1 MSPTPKHPPDRPT
14 ADIILSQLAPDLA
27 STPAPA
33 WEGVPVPL
41 SARRLLP
48 PFPIDALP
56 GWVAD
61 MVAAVAEA
69 TQTPSDLAGCL
80 ALACVATAAGGRVVV
95 EVRPGWREPTNLFTV
110 VALPPGARKSTVFT
124 TMTAALLAAQRA
136 LQENVVPLRVRAE
149 IEAKAAHARA
159 QTTAHAAEAA
169 YGSDHADKALA
180 EAEGAAMTANEIT
193 VPPIPRL
200 VADDVTPEAA
210 ASLLAEQ
217 DGRLAVLSSEGGIF
231 TTLAGRY
238 SGAPNLEVFLKGHAG
253 DLLIVD
259 RKGREHEY
267 VEHPALTLGLA
278 VQPDVLTDIATM
290 PGFRGRGLLARI
302 LYSLPASTVG
312 RRKIGPQPAPEP
324 VVTAYGTNLGALVL
338 TLADW
343 TDPAVLP
350 LTPEANEAVLHLE
363 ETIEPRLLPGHG
375 DLAPIVDWASKYVG
389 AVVRIAGLL
398 HLAAHRDAA
407 RRPISADTIHAAAR
421 IGHYYLGHALA
432 VFDLMGADPLI
443 DHARHVLDWITRTG
457 TQHFTRRELF
467 RAMPRGRF
475 VKVGDLDPV
484 LDLLDQHGYIRP
496 RPAEPRPASGRPPS
510 PVYDV
515 HPAVTELTELTQPR
529 GGR

>member
-69 TQTPSDLAGCL
+69 TQTPPDLAGCL
-80 ALACVATAAGGRVVV
+80 ALACLATAAGGRVVV
-95 EVRPGWREPTNLFTV
+95 EVRPGWREPTNLFTL

-217 DGRLAVLSSEGGIF
+217 DGRLAVLSPEGGIF

-238 SGAPNLEVFLKGHAG
+238 TGAPNLEVFLKGHAG

-259 RKGREHEY
+259 RKGR
-267 VEHPALTLGLA
+267 P
-278 VQPDVLTDIATM
+278 
-290 PGFRGRGLLARI
+290 
-302 LYSLPASTVG
+302 
-312 RRKIGPQPAPEP
+312 PE
-324 VVTAYGTNLGALVL
+324 
-338 TLADW
+338 D
-343 TDPAVLP
+343 
-350 LTPEANEAVLHLE
+350 
-363 ETIEPRLLPGHG
+363 R
-375 DLAPIVDWASKYVG
+375 
-389 AVVRIAGLL
+389 
-398 HLAAHRDAA
+398 
-407 RRPISADTIHAAAR
+407 
-421 IGHYYLGHALA
+421 
-432 VFDLMGADPLI
+432 
-443 DHARHVLDWITRTG
+443 
-457 TQHFTRRELF
+457 
-467 RAMPRGRF
+467 
-475 VKVGDLDPV
+475 
-484 LDLLDQHGYIRP
+484 
-496 RPAEPRPASGRPPS
+496 
-510 PVYDV
+510 
-515 HPAVTELTELTQPR
+515 
-529 GGR
+529 